1 MFALVCMTVQGQ
13 QTNHEEVG
21 TNCVYFCHSAWLV
34 TSGNE
39 LIKSLT
45 QLLKFAKLKKV
56 FTLKT
61 TPPQAPAFSL
71 ILIRC
76 IVSD

>member
-13 QTNHEEVG
+13 QINHEEVG

-34 TSGNE
+34 ALGNE
-39 LIKSLT
+39 LIQSLNH
-45 QLLKFAKLKKV
+45 LLKFAKLKKV

-61 TPPQAPAFSL
+61 THPQAPAFSL

-76 IVSD
+76 IMSN